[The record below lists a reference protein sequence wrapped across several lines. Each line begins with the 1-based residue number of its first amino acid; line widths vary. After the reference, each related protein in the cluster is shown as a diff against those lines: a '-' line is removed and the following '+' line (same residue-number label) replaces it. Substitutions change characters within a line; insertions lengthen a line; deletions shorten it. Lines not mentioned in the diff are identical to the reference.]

1 MTAWVGAEI
10 AGSVAN
16 GIIEGLALS
25 VLLWLILRLTPR
37 AAAATRYALC
47 GLALAFVAVL
57 PVAQGWL
64 PRLGAPAPA
73 ASASEHS
80 GVLVTLTAG
89 TWLIWVLAAWALGS
103 LLLMARVAWGLV
115 ALGGLKRRSSAA
127 PEQVVE
133 RFEGIMRACP
143 GRRRARVLVS
153 DDVAGPIAA
162 GMVKPAV
169 LLPAFLVEELS
180 EGELDQV
187 LTHELAHIR
196 RWDDWTNLAQKVVE
210 ALLFFHPAVI
220 WIGRRLTLEREIAC
234 DDWVVGLAGTA
245 RPYATCLTR
254 LAAIHRATPQTPQLA
269 PGALARRPQ
278 LSIRVEALLEGGRD
292 RTRRSSRSALT
303 AAAAALAVTV
313 FAAAP
318 LAPVSVALPARP
330 VTTARA
336 AVVAP
341 ALRAAAARPAEG
353 VKVARLRSAKARRAR
368 LVARTVAPHA
378 AVAEGTA
385 QLAAVAAGSTAP
397 LAETAAGSTTPLATA
412 VARSAAPV
420 SATPEPAVLAGRTA
434 PPRAVHAPAMVL
446 YVVYVDGGDAGWIR
460 ILWVHEISAPA
471 VNRT

>member
-16 GIIEGLALS
+16 GIIEGVALS

-47 GLALAFVAVL
+47 GLALTFVAAL

-64 PRLGAPAPA
+64 PRLGATA
-73 ASASEHS
+73 AGAGGS
-80 GVLVTLTAG
+80 GHGGSLLTLTAG
-89 TWLIWVLAAWALGS
+89 TWLIWVLGAWALGS
-103 LLLMARVAWGLV
+103 LVLMARVGWGLV
-115 ALGGLKRRSSAA
+115 ALGGLKRRAAAA
-127 PEQVVE
+127 PAEVLE
-133 RFEGIMRACP
+133 RFEGIMQGCP
-143 GRRRARVLVS
+143 GRRRARVLIS
-153 DDVAGPIAA
+153 DDVAGPVAA

-169 LLPAFLVEELS
+169 LLPAFLVEQLS
-180 EGELDQV
+180 DAELDQV

-220 WIGRRLTLEREIAC
+220 WIGRRLSLEREIAC

-254 LAAIHRATPQTPQLA
+254 LAAIHRATPQLA
-269 PGALARRPQ
+269 PGALAGRPQ

-292 RTRRSSRSALT
+292 RRRRSSRGAL
-303 AAAAALAVTV
+303 AAAAATLAVTV

-330 VTTARA
+330 VSLARA
-336 AVVAP
+336 AVAAP
-341 ALRAAAARPAEG
+341 ALRAAVARP
-353 VKVARLRSAKARRAR
+353 VVAMKAVRPRRVR
-368 LVARTVAPHA
+368 PR
-378 AVAEGTA
+378 
-385 QLAAVAAGSTAP
+385 AP
-397 LAETAAGSTTPLATA
+397 LATVE
-412 VARSAAPV
+412 ARSVAPV
-420 SATPEPAVLAGRTA
+420 SAPPEPAPLRVA
-434 PPRAVHAPAMVL
+434 PAPAMVL

-460 ILWVHEISAPA
+460 ILWVHAIPAQA

>member
-1 MTAWVGAEI
+1 MTAWIGAEI

-37 AAAATRYALC
+37 VAAATRYALC
-47 GLALAFVAVL
+47 GLALAFVAAL

-64 PRLGAPAPA
+64 PRLSA
-73 ASASEHS
+73 ATASGSVHS
-80 GVLVTLTAG
+80 GSLLTLTAG
-89 TWLIWVLAAWALGS
+89 TWLIWVLGAWALGS
-103 LLLMARVAWGLV
+103 LALMARVGWGLV
-115 ALGGLKRRSSAA
+115 ALGGLKRRASAA
-127 PEQVVE
+127 PAPLAE

-162 GMVKPAV
+162 GMVNPAV

-180 EGELDQV
+180 EAELDHV

-210 ALLFFHPAVI
+210 ALLFFHPSVI

-254 LAAIHRATPQTPQLA
+254 LAAIHRATPQLA
-269 PGALARRPQ
+269 PGALAGRPQ

-292 RTRRSSRSALT
+292 RRRRSSRGALT
-303 AAAAALAVTV
+303 AAAAALAVAV

-318 LAPVSVALPARP
+318 LAPVSVALPVRP
-330 VTTARA
+330 VALARA
-336 AVVAP
+336 AAVAP
-341 ALRAAAARPAEG
+341 ALSAAAARPA
-353 VKVARLRSAKARRAR
+353 VAMKAVRPRR
-368 LVARTVAPHA
+368 VRTRAPY
-378 AVAEGTA
+378 AVAEQGTA
-385 QLAAVAAGSTAP
+385 QLAAFATGSTPRPAAMEAGSTAP
-397 LAETAAGSTTPLATA
+397 LAT
-412 VARSAAPV
+412 VMARSAAPV
-420 SATPEPAVLAGRTA
+420 PVSPEPAPLRVA
-434 PPRAVHAPAMVL
+434 PAPAMVL

-460 ILWVHEISAPA
+460 ILWVHAIPAPT
-471 VNRT
+471 VGRT

>member
-16 GIIEGLALS
+16 GIVEGLALS
-25 VLLWLILRLTPR
+25 MLLWLLLRLTPR

-47 GLALAFVAVL
+47 GLALAFIAVL
-57 PVAQGWL
+57 PAAQGWL
-64 PRLGAPAPA
+64 PRLGAT
-73 ASASEHS
+73 ASGGAI
-80 GVLVTLTAG
+80 LTLTAG
-89 TWLIWVLAAWALGS
+89 SWLIWVLGAWALGS
-103 LLLMARVAWGLV
+103 LILMARVAWGLV
-115 ALGGLKRRSSAA
+115 ALGSLKRGASAA
-127 PEQVVE
+127 PAEVAE

-143 GRRRARVLVS
+143 GSRRARVLVS
-153 DDVAGPIAA
+153 DDGAGPIAA
-162 GMVKPAV
+162 GILKPAV
-169 LLPAFLVEELS
+169 VLPAFLVEELS
-180 EGELDQV
+180 DAELDQV

-254 LAAIHRATPQTPQLA
+254 LAAIHRATPQLA

-292 RTRRSSRSALT
+292 RRRRSSRSALT
-303 AAAAALAVTV
+303 AAAATLAVTA

-318 LAPVSVALPARP
+318 WAPVTVALPAVP
-330 VTTARA
+330 VVAARA
-336 AVVAP
+336 MTPVVTV
-341 ALRAAAARPAEG
+341 AARPA
-353 VKVARLRSAKARRAR
+353 VPVAVARLRRARPQRDR
-368 LVARTVAPHA
+368 LVARSVAPHA
-378 AVAEGTA
+378 AVEAGTA
-385 QLAAVAAGSTAP
+385 QLVETADGSVAPLAAAAGSDAP
-397 LAETAAGSTTPLATA
+397 LAT
-412 VARSAAPV
+412 VMARSGGPVPGSRAPLGAAP
-420 SATPEPAVLAGRTA
+420 
-434 PPRAVHAPAMVL
+434 APAMIL

-460 ILWVHEISAPA
+460 ILWVHQIPPQA

>member
-25 VLLWLILRLTPR
+25 ALLWLILRLAPR

-47 GLALAFVAVL
+47 GLALAFVAAL
-57 PVAQGWL
+57 PLAQGWL
-64 PRLGAPAPA
+64 PRLGAPAA
-73 ASASEHS
+73 ASGS
-80 GVLVTLTAG
+80 GHGGTMLTLTAG
-89 TWLIWVLAAWALGS
+89 VWLIWVLGVWALGS
-103 LLLMARVAWGLV
+103 LILMARVAWGLV
-115 ALGGLKRRSSAA
+115 ALGGLKRRASTA
-127 PEQVVE
+127 PVQVVE

-162 GMVKPAV
+162 GLVKPAV
-169 LLPAFLVEELS
+169 LLPAFLVEQLS
-180 EGELDQV
+180 DAELDQV

-210 ALLFFHPAVI
+210 ALLFFDPAVI

-254 LAAIHRATPQTPQLA
+254 LAAIHRATPQLA

-292 RTRRSSRSALT
+292 RRRRWSRGALT
-303 AAAAALAVTV
+303 AAAATLAVTV

-318 LAPVSVALPARP
+318 LEPVSVALPPRPATIARAKMAAPSAAPARP
-330 VTTARA
+330 A
-336 AVVAP
+336 AVAKTVRPRRVRPRAPLASEVARSTAP
-341 ALRAAAARPAEG
+341 VSTPPEPAALRAAP
-353 VKVARLRSAKARRAR
+353 
-368 LVARTVAPHA
+368 
-378 AVAEGTA
+378 
-385 QLAAVAAGSTAP
+385 
-397 LAETAAGSTTPLATA
+397 
-412 VARSAAPV
+412 
-420 SATPEPAVLAGRTA
+420 
-434 PPRAVHAPAMVL
+434 APAMVL

-460 ILWVHEISAPA
+460 ILWVHPVPA
-471 VNRT
+471 QPVGRT

>member
-16 GIIEGLALS
+16 GILEGLALS

-64 PRLGAPAPA
+64 PRLGAPAA
-73 ASASEHS
+73 AAGSGHS
-80 GVLVTLTAG
+80 GAILTLTAG
-89 TWLIWVLAAWALGS
+89 AWLFWVLAGWALGS
-103 LLLMARVAWGLV
+103 LVLMARVGWGLV
-115 ALGGLKRRSSAA
+115 ALGGLKRRAWAA
-127 PEQVVE
+127 PAEVAE

-143 GRRRARVLVS
+143 GSRRARVLVS
-153 DDVAGPIAA
+153 DDVPGPIAA
-162 GMVKPAV
+162 GIVRPAV

-180 EGELDQV
+180 EAELEQV

-196 RWDDWTNLAQKVVE
+196 RWDDWANLAQKVVE

-254 LAAIHRATPQTPQLA
+254 LAAIHRATPQLA

-292 RTRRSSRSALT
+292 RRRRSSRSALT
-303 AAAAALAVTV
+303 AAAATLAVMV

-330 VTTARA
+330 VATARA
-336 AVVAP
+336 AVVAAP
-341 ALRAAAARPAEG
+341 LVAAAARPAA
-353 VKVARLRSAKARRAR
+353 VTKVARLRRVRAQRDR
-368 LVARTVAPHA
+368 LVGAAQIAA
-378 AVAEGTA
+378 AVEG
-385 QLAAVAAGSTAP
+385 
-397 LAETAAGSTTPLATA
+397 
-412 VARSAAPV
+412 SAAPV
-420 SATPEPAVLAGRTA
+420 AAVSAPPAAATQVPAVLAGSRA
-434 PPRAVHAPAMVL
+434 PLGAAPAPAMVL

-460 ILWVHEISAPA
+460 ILWVHAIPAQA

>member
-1 MTAWVGAEI
+1 MTAWGGAEI

-47 GLALAFVAVL
+47 GLALVFVAAL

-64 PRLGAPAPA
+64 PRLGAPASA
-73 ASASEHS
+73 AGGSGHSSAI
-80 GVLVTLTAG
+80 LTLTAG
-89 TWLIWVLAAWALGS
+89 AWLFWVLGAWALGS
-103 LLLMARVAWGLV
+103 LALMARVAWGLM
-115 ALGGLKRRSSAA
+115 ALGGLKRRASAA
-127 PEQVVE
+127 PAQVAE

-143 GRRRARVLVS
+143 GSRRARVLVS

-162 GMVKPAV
+162 GIVKPAV
-169 LLPAFLVEELS
+169 LLPTFLVAELS
-180 EGELDQV
+180 DAELDQV

-210 ALLFFHPAVI
+210 AVLFFHPAVI

-254 LAAIHRATPQTPQLA
+254 LAAIHRATPQLA

-292 RTRRSSRSALT
+292 RRRRSSRSALM
-303 AAAAALAVTV
+303 AAAATLALAA

-318 LAPVSVALPARP
+318 LAPVTVALPARP
-330 VTTARA
+330 VATARA

-341 ALRAAAARPAEG
+341 ALAAAAARPAAV
-353 VKVARLRSAKARRAR
+353 VKVARLRSARPHRDG
-368 LVARTVAPHA
+368 LVARSVAS
-378 AVAEGTA
+378 
-385 QLAAVAAGSTAP
+385 QVAAESAAP
-397 LAETAAGSTTPLATA
+397 LATV

-420 SATPEPAVLAGRTA
+420 SAA
-434 PPRAVHAPAMVL
+434 PAPAMVL

-460 ILWVHEISAPA
+460 ILWVHPIPAQA

>member
-16 GIIEGLALS
+16 GIVEGLALS
-25 VLLWLILRLTPR
+25 ALLWLLLRLTPR

-47 GLALAFVAVL
+47 GLALAFVAAL

-64 PRLGAPAPA
+64 PRLGAT
-73 ASASEHS
+73 ASAAGGSGHS
-80 GVLVTLTAG
+80 GAILTLTAG
-89 TWLIWVLAAWALGS
+89 AWLFWVLGAWALGS
-103 LLLMARVAWGLV
+103 LVLTARVGWGLV
-115 ALGGLKRRSSAA
+115 ALGGLKRRASAA
-127 PEQVVE
+127 PEQVAE
-133 RFEGIMRACP
+133 RFEAIMRACP

-153 DDVAGPIAA
+153 DAVAGPMAA
-162 GMVKPAV
+162 GVTKPAV

-180 EGELDQV
+180 DAELDQV

-220 WIGRRLTLEREIAC
+220 WIGRRLALEREIAC

-254 LAAIHRATPQTPQLA
+254 LAAIHRATPQLA
-269 PGALARRPQ
+269 PGALAGRPQ

-292 RTRRSSRSALT
+292 RRRRSSRSALT
-303 AAAAALAVTV
+303 VAAAALAVAV

-318 LAPVSVALPARP
+318 LAPVTVALPARP
-330 VTTARA
+330 VALAAAVAPRLSGAAVRPALRVVRLRRARVQRDRLVTRSVTPQTAMAGAAQFA
-336 AVVAP
+336 AVVDA
-341 ALRAAAARPAEG
+341 
-353 VKVARLRSAKARRAR
+353 
-368 LVARTVAPHA
+368 
-378 AVAEGTA
+378 
-385 QLAAVAAGSTAP
+385 STAP
-397 LAETAAGSTTPLATA
+397 VAASSAPLTTV
-412 VARSAAPV
+412 VARSGAP
-420 SATPEPAVLAGRTA
+420 APAMQVPSVLAGSRA
-434 PPRAVHAPAMVL
+434 PLGAAPAPAMIL

-460 ILWVHEISAPA
+460 ILWVHQIPAPA

>member
-64 PRLGAPAPA
+64 PRLGAPASA
-73 ASASEHS
+73 ASGAGHS
-80 GVLVTLTAG
+80 GALLTLTAG
-89 TWLIWVLAAWALGS
+89 TWLFWVLGAWALGS
-103 LLLMARVAWGLV
+103 LVLMARVAWGLV
-115 ALGGLKRRSSAA
+115 ELGGLKRRAWAA
-127 PEQVVE
+127 PEQVAE

-143 GRRRARVLVS
+143 GRRGARVLVS

-169 LLPAFLVEELS
+169 LLPAFLVEQLSDAEL
-180 EGELDQV
+180 EQV

-254 LAAIHRATPQTPQLA
+254 LAAIHRATPQLA

-292 RTRRSSRSALT
+292 RRRRSSRGALT
-303 AAAAALAVTV
+303 AAAAALAVAV

-330 VTTARA
+330 VATARA
-336 AVVAP
+336 AIVAP
-341 ALRAAAARPAEG
+341 ALVAAAARPA
-353 VKVARLRSAKARRAR
+353 VAMKAVRPRRAR
-368 LVARTVAPHA
+368 THAAHA
-378 AVAEGTA
+378 AVAAATESAAPLAASAAGGGA
-385 QLAAVAAGSTAP
+385 PLAAVARN
-397 LAETAAGSTTPLATA
+397 A
-412 VARSAAPV
+412 VPVSAAP
-420 SATPEPAVLAGRTA
+420 
-434 PPRAVHAPAMVL
+434 APAMVL

-460 ILWVHEISAPA
+460 ILWVHAIPA
-471 VNRT
+471 QAVDRT

>member
-1 MTAWVGAEI
+1 MTAWVWAEI

-16 GIIEGLALS
+16 GVIEGLALS

-47 GLALAFVAVL
+47 GLALVFVAAL

-64 PRLGAPAPA
+64 PRLGAPALTA
-73 ASASEHS
+73 GGAGHS
-80 GVLVTLTAG
+80 GALLTLTAG
-89 TWLIWVLAAWALGS
+89 TWLFWALGAWALGS
-103 LLLMARVAWGLV
+103 LVLMARVGWGLV
-115 ALGGLKRRSSAA
+115 ALGGLKRRASGA
-127 PEQVVE
+127 PAEVAE
-133 RFEGIMRACP
+133 RFEGIMGACP

-162 GMVKPAV
+162 GIVRPAV
-169 LLPAFLVEELS
+169 LLPALLVEELS
-180 EGELDQV
+180 EAELDHV

-254 LAAIHRATPQTPQLA
+254 LAAIHRATPQLA

-292 RTRRSSRSALT
+292 RRRRSSRSALT
-303 AAAAALAVTV
+303 AAAATLAVAV

-318 LAPVSVALPARP
+318 LAPVSVALPVRP
-330 VTTARA
+330 VAIARA
-336 AVVAP
+336 AAVAP
-341 ALRAAAARPAEG
+341 ALSAAAARPALPIKA
-353 VKVARLRSAKARRAR
+353 VRSRRAR
-368 LVARTVAPHA
+368 AHASHA
-378 AVAEGTA
+378 AAEQGTA
-385 QLAAVAAGSTAP
+385 QLAMAVTGSTPPAAAIEAGSTAP
-397 LAETAAGSTTPLATA
+397 LAT
-412 VARSAAPV
+412 VMARSAAQV
-420 SATPEPAVLAGRTA
+420 PAAPAGSTA
-434 PPRAVHAPAMVL
+434 PLRVAPAPAMVL

-460 ILWVHEISAPA
+460 ILWVHAIPAQA